1 MDKFIVVSINL
12 FTAEQLILMYSEA
25 KGISK
30 EIARV
35 ELAKLPEV
43 VVSLAVGQ
51 KISDI
56 KLVGNYNYATAIEQE
71 IQTYAIKEYGKN
83 ELNIEI
89 MEG

>member
-25 KGISK
+25 EGISK

-56 KLVGNYNYATAIEQE
+56 KLVGNHNYATAIEQE